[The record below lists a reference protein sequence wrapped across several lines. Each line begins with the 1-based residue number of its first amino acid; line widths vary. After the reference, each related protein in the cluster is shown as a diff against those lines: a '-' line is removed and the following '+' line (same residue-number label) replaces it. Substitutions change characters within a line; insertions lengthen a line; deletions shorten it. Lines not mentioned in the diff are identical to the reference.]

1 MCPLLIQFINH
12 QLEIQILYC
21 YDLSN
26 EHLLHLLK
34 YPSGFKNIII
44 KYYQFLL
51 PYFPRSDDSP
61 LHHILITF

>member
-12 QLEIQILYC
+12 QLGIQILYC

-44 KYYQFLL
+44 K
-51 PYFPRSDDSP
+51 
-61 LHHILITF
+61 